1 MLCKR
6 HFRFPAI
13 AILAALVVVLVLALP
28 GVSADGDEDKD
39 MEQGLDQAPPI
50 PEKADLKYP
59 NLGSRLDQLVTGV
72 EDGEA
77 TVEDAAV
84 ETPVHRAESVAVT
97 IYLSGNVDEVVSFLE
112 DNGGD
117 PRNVG
122 EDYVE
127 AYVPVTLLGQLSE
140 QPGVIRVR
148 EIIPPEPAYGNFT
161 SQGVQAHLSAAW
173 NQAGY
178 SGQGVK
184 VGIID
189 SGFEGF
195 QDLMGTELP
204 MTVEARCYTE
214 IGESTNN
221 LDNCEN
227 DSHHGTGVA
236 ENIMDI
242 APDVSLYIANSTG
255 SGRDFTDTVNWM
267 ISEEVSVINRSLGG
281 RFHGP
286 GDGTSPS
293 FIHDN
298 LDNINLAVEGGI
310 VFLNAAGNN
319 ARVTWFQGSPPSIHH
334 PGGAKHGFIEF
345 AEGDITNSAGF
356 HDLTT
361 EIQQLPKGE
370 QIWVYLRWED
380 TWPTPSTNWSGA
392 STDLDVYLIDS
403 TSGEIVDQSEDY
415 QSGDL
420 FEIPTETIYTEI
432 PRDGQYHIEVVY
444 REGNLPNWVQLV
456 APETALLEHHT
467 KGYSING
474 PSESVNLGMLA
485 VGAAH
490 YWDTHTIADYSSRG
504 PTPAGRVKPDI
515 VGTACGET
523 ASYEPHLRDENQCW
537 FGGTSQASPQL
548 AGLAALVR
556 QRFPHYTPAQ
566 VAAYLKDHAQ
576 QRQTPDPNNTW
587 GYGFAQ
593 LPSPDREAL
602 VALYNATGGA
612 NWTNNDSWL
621 TNAPVGQW
629 YGVTTDGSGRV
640 TELNF
645 TRNQLKG
652 QIPPELASL
661 TNLKVLAFGGNQ
673 LTGPIPTWLGGLTNL
688 EELYLW
694 ENELTGTIPTELG
707 SLANLKELWLSEN
720 QLTGEIPVELGNL
733 SNLAELVLWG
743 NRLTGKIPSELG
755 SLSNMELLSISANE
769 LTGEIPAELGNL
781 ANLDRLFASGNRL
794 TGEIPPELGGLTNL
808 TILSLADNEL
818 TGAIPTELGSLANL
832 KELWLSENQLTG
844 EIPVELGNLSN
855 LAELVLW
862 GNRLTGKIPSEL
874 GSLSNME
881 LLSISANELTG
892 EIPAELGNLANLD
905 RLFASGNRLTGEI
918 PSQLARLATI
928 SQISLRENQLTGE
941 IPRELGGLTN
951 LTILSLAD
959 NELTGAIPTELGG
972 LAKLK
977 ELHLTRNQ
985 LTGIIPAE
993 LGSLTSLEILALGG
1007 NELTGEI
1014 PSELGSLSNMEL
1026 LSISANELTGEIPA
1040 ELGNLANLDRLFAS
1054 GNRLTGEIPPE
1065 LGGLTNLTILSLA
1078 DNELTGA
1085 IPTELGSL
1093 AKLKELHLTRNQ
1105 LTGIIPAELGSLTSL
1120 EILALGG
1127 NELTGVVP
1135 QTLAGLTMLE
1145 RFTLH
1150 NNPGLC
1156 SPVDDAFQTWL
1167 QGISTVYGS
1176 SCAPADS
1183 PEDRSVLV
1191 QVHSAT
1197 GGANWTNSDNWL
1209 SEEHL
1214 IREWYGVTN
1223 DDNGRV
1229 NGLFLGGNQLT
1240 GEIPAQLGNLTK
1252 LEWVSLNQN
1261 QLTGEIPPEL
1271 GSLANL
1277 ERLRLYNNQLTGEIP
1292 AELGRL
1298 TNLEHLRLDG
1308 NQLSGEIPAELGRL
1322 TNLEHLRLDGN
1333 QLSGEIP
1340 AELGRLTNLT
1350 VLHLAGNQLTG
1361 CVPASLRDVEDNDF
1375 AQLGLPFCPS
1385 GDPLITRYD
1394 DNRNGTI
1401 ERSEVIKAI
1410 NDYLFGEGDQTI
1422 SRADVIRLINLYLF
1436 GPPASQQSEASGEL
1450 DGGGQR
1456 ADADRLVVE
1465 SADQPPRSDHHGLP
1479 D

>member
-13 AILAALVVVLVLALP
+13 AIVAALVVVLVLALP

-39 MEQGLDQAPPI
+39 MEQGQDQAPPI

-72 EDGEA
+72 GEGEA
-77 TVEDAAV
+77 TVEDAAG
-84 ETPVHRAESVAVT
+84 ETPVHRGESVAVT
-97 IYLSGNVDEVVSFLE
+97 IYLSGNVDEIVSFLE

-117 PRNVG
+117 PRNLG
-122 EDYVE
+122 EDYIE
-127 AYVPVTLLGQLSE
+127 AYVPVPLLGELSTQTE
-140 QPGVIRVR
+140 VVRVR
-148 EIIPPEPAYGNFT
+148 EIIPPEPEYGNFT
-161 SQGVQAHLSAAW
+161 SQGSQTHFSASW
-173 NQAGY
+173 NQAGIT
-178 SGQGVK
+178 GQGIK

-189 SGFEGF
+189 DGFKGF

-255 SGRDFTDTVNWM
+255 SGIDFTDTVNWM

-281 RFHGP
+281 SFYGP

-334 PGGAKHGFIEF
+334 PDGAKHGFIEF

-456 APETALLEHHT
+456 APKTALLEHHT

-621 TNAPVGQW
+621 TNALIGQW
-629 YGVTTDGSGRV
+629 HGVTTDSEGRV
-640 TELNF
+640 TELNL
-645 TRNQLKG
+645 TSNQLKG
-652 QIPPELASL
+652 EIPPELASL
-661 TNLKVLAFGGNQ
+661 TNLTILSLWGN
-673 LTGPIPTWLGGLTNL
+673 
-688 EELYLW
+688 E
-694 ENELTGTIPTELG
+694 
-707 SLANLKELWLSEN
+707 
-720 QLTGEIPVELGNL
+720 LTGEIPVELGSLAKLERL
-733 SNLAELVLWG
+733 SLSENQ
-743 NRLTGKIPSELG
+743 LTGP
-755 SLSNMELLSISANE
+755 
-769 LTGEIPAELGNL
+769 
-781 ANLDRLFASGNRL
+781 
-794 TGEIPPELGGLTNL
+794 IPPELGSLTNL
-808 TILSLADNEL
+808 TILSLWGNELTGEIPVELGSLAKLERLSLSENQLTGPIPAELGSLANLVQLQLADNQLTGSIPTRLASLPNLQELDFADNQL
-818 TGAIPTELGSLANL
+818 TGAIPTELGSLSNL
-832 KELWLSENQLTG
+832 KELWLSQNQLTG
-844 EIPVELGNLSN
+844 EIPVELDS
-855 LAELVLW
+855 LA
-862 GNRLTGKIPSEL
+862 
-874 GSLSNME
+874 SLE
-881 LLSISANELTG
+881 LLSLSRNELTG
-892 EIPAELGNLANLD
+892 EIPMELGSLTDLEGLYLADNQLTGSIPARLGSLSNLQELNLTRNQLSGEIPTELARLTGLEILALGGNQLTGTIPTWLGNLTHLEG
-905 RLFASGNRLTGEI
+905 LYLWGNRLTGEI
-918 PSQLARLATI
+918 PSQL
-928 SQISLRENQLTGE
+928 
-941 IPRELGGLTN
+941 
-951 LTILSLAD
+951 
-959 NELTGAIPTELGG
+959 
-972 LAKLK
+972 
-977 ELHLTRNQ
+977 
-985 LTGIIPAE
+985 
-993 LGSLTSLEILALGG
+993 GS
-1007 NELTGEI
+1007 
-1014 PSELGSLSNMEL
+1014 
-1026 LSISANELTGEIPA
+1026 
-1040 ELGNLANLDRLFAS
+1040 LANLVV
-1054 GNRLTGEIPPE
+1054 
-1065 LGGLTNLTILSLA
+1065 LSLS
-1078 DNELTGA
+1078 D
-1085 IPTELGSL
+1085 
-1093 AKLKELHLTRNQ
+1093 NQ
-1105 LTGIIPAELGSLTSL
+1105 LS
-1120 EILALGG
+1120 
-1127 NELTGVVP
+1127 GVVP

-1145 RFTLH
+1145 SFRFY
-1150 NNPGLC
+1150 NNLGLC
-1156 SPVDDAFQTWL
+1156 APVDDVFQTWL
-1167 QGISTVYGS
+1167 RGIFIVYGS
-1176 SCAPADS
+1176 SCALADS
-1183 PEDRSVLV
+1183 PEDRAVLIK
-1191 QVHSAT
+1191 VHSAT
-1197 GGANWTNSDNWL
+1197 DGANWTNNANWL

-1214 IREWYGVTN
+1214 TREWYGVTN
-1223 DDNGRV
+1223 DASGRV
-1229 NGLFLGGNQLT
+1229 QGLFLGDNQLI
-1240 GEIPAQLGNLTK
+1240 GEIPA
-1252 LEWVSLNQN
+1252 
-1261 QLTGEIPPEL
+1261 EL
-1271 GSLANL
+1271 GSLVNL
-1277 ERLRLYNNQLTGEIP
+1277 RSLSLRDNQLTGEIP

-1298 TNLEHLRLDG
+1298 TNL
-1308 NQLSGEIPAELGRL
+1308 
-1322 TNLEHLRLDGN
+1322 
-1333 QLSGEIP
+1333 
-1340 AELGRLTNLT
+1340 T
-1350 VLHLAGNQLTG
+1350 VLYLAGNQLTG
-1361 CVPASLRDVEDNDF
+1361 CVPGSLRDVADNDF
-1375 AQLGLPFCPS
+1375 AELELPFCAS
-1385 GDPLITRYD
+1385 GDPLIALYD
-1394 DNRNGTI
+1394 TNHNGKI
-1401 ERSEVIKAI
+1401 DRSEVIKAI
-1410 NDYLFGEGDQTI
+1410 NDYLFGDGDQAI
-1422 SRADVIRLINLYLF
+1422 SRSDVIKLINLYLF
-1436 GPPASQQSEASGEL
+1436 GPPAAQQSEASEEI

-1456 ADADRLVVE
+1456 ADADRPVVK
-1465 SADQPPRSDHHGLP
+1465 SASQRGGSGYHQLP